1 MDTQTPTYSDDEL
14 TAALAEHLASLDCD
28 DSYRVERV
36 LKRSTVETTELVY
49 FEGTGGGSLGP
60 FVRKRI
66 DASAQIGG
74 ADERLFAVQR
84 AGRRFEH
91 LPRIVDCRRVG
102 DELNVV
108 MEYIEGGRSGRW
120 WTVWEPP
127 PIMRVNCILSF
138 ATPWASS
145 MPVLQWRGRRRRR

>member
-1 MDTQTPTYSDDEL
+1 MDTQSPTYSDDEL
-14 TAALAEHLASLDCD
+14 TAALAEHLASLDRD

-36 LKRSTVETTELVY
+36 LKRSSVETTELVY

-74 ADERLFAVQR
+74 AYERLFAAQR

-108 MEYIEGGRSGRW
+108 MEYIEGRHSGRW

-127 PIMRVNCILSF
+127 PIMRVNCILPY
-138 ATPWASS
+138 AMPWASS
-145 MPVLQWRGRRRRR
+145 MPVLQWWGRRRRR